1 MEVISVS
8 GHLGNYIQLLGT
20 ESSHQVSLL
29 ISSYFTV
36 NGQNYCQI
44 PSVILNPVLYGV
56 LLEFYFIRVLCTDFD
71 IHDEIHCWSP
81 RDIIS
86 CSGLT
91 CYIWHHRHRHQLF
104 YPELWLEEIPLP
116 HTETDWPKHWQ
127 LLSWWVWEAPL
138 SLQDHHSPHHL
149 ALVDRERDT
158 GKCSCCEG
166 EGGFIDLYSTRSSVW
181 NGRILGVSRIL
192 I

>member
-1 MEVISVS
+1 MYPQSWS
-8 GHLGNYIQLLGT
+8 IQLLGT

-104 YPELWLEEIPLP
+104 YTELWLEEIPLP
-116 HTETDWPKHWQ
+116 HTDTDWPKHWQ
-127 LLSWWVWEAPL
+127 LLSWWVWESPL
-138 SLQDHHSPHHL
+138 SLQDHHSPYHL
-149 ALVDRERDT
+149 ALVDRGTQANVPVVR
-158 GKCSCCEG
+158 GRAALLIYIRHALQFG
-166 EGGFIDLYSTRSSVW
+166 MAGF
-181 NGRILGVSRIL
+181 
-192 I
+192 